1 MKFVARVNKIKE
13 KKLML
18 AHSYNLERSAIITF
32 FFNASSG
39 HRRKGETTRRLRQP
53 VWTGFSVIR
62 KGKS

>member
-1 MKFVARVNKIKE
+1 
-13 KKLML
+13 ML
-18 AHSYNLERSAIITF
+18 THSYNLERSAIITF